1 MSLAD
6 LVERSCVV
14 CGLKSNRV
22 DWQSSD
28 KPACDSHT
36 AEEILA
42 ATAKDLPVVSKGE
55 AAVHAALS
63 LKPGPLHDIVDDLLD
78 AIEDLI
84 DLNASPEIIEQLFDI
99 ILLIATKQK
108 ALSATLYFR
117 DSIGELLMNV
127 TVHLN
132 DAPLAA
138 VQVEFDGP
146 GGTGNIVPNI
156 GPTSYT
162 SSDPTVATVDPVTG
176 NLAYLKAGVT
186 TITGVNAGNG
196 LTSSGT
202 LTIISG
208 LALSAELEFVNQT
221 PPAAKPVLVATKA

>member
-1 MSLAD
+1 MA
-6 LVERSCVV
+6 ERRCVV
-14 CGLKSNRV
+14 CGASSNRA
-22 DWQSSD
+22 DWQSLD
-28 KPACDSHT
+28 KPACDSHSL
-36 AEEILA
+36 EEIA
-42 ATAKDLPVVSKGE
+42 AALPSKDLPVVTKGE
-55 AAVHAALS
+55 AAIHAALHM
-63 LKPGPLHDIVDDLLD
+63 KPGPLHDLVDDFLD
-78 AIEDLI
+78 LIEDLI
-84 DLNASPEIIEQLFDI
+84 ELEVAQDILEKLFE
-99 ILLIATKQK
+99 ILLSIIAQQNTGK
-108 ALSATLYFR
+108 AVSAVLYFR
-117 DSIGELLMNV
+117 DKQGELLMNV

-176 NLAYLKAGVT
+176 NLAYIKQGTV
-186 TITGVNAGNG
+186 TITGLNAGNG

-208 LALSAELEFVNQT
+208 LALSAELEFVSQT
-221 PPAAKPVLVATKA
+221 PPAAAPVAKPAA